1 MRSSSSLVNIG
12 KHFLG
17 GVTGSNFCSTG
28 GGGGGG
34 SLGRQIGGASLL
46 LNILLNEGLYIRY
59 REDDY
64 STIIFDLVYWLLF
77 YSIIYDAILDIFV
90 MNYWRKV
97 IRKIAACSKK
107 IKMYR
112 AIILKQVPQKIPV
125 RIVILWTS
133 LTYLLSNLS
142 LVVSLNKFD
151 ILELSESP
159 VRVLILLLKLFVDTF
174 LEDGCF
180 LNRLA
185 NSEKKI
191 TKKILHNDI
200 VEHWTKILCEMAIIL
215 LFL

>member
-1 MRSSSSLVNIG
+1 MLHWGWRWGWIFGTANRWGFIAA
-12 KHFLG
+12 KHIAQW
-17 GVTGSNFCSTG
+17 
-28 GGGGGG
+28 
-34 SLGRQIGGASLL
+34 RP
-46 LNILLNEGLYIRY
+46 IRY
-59 REDDY
+59 REDNY
-64 STIIFDLVYWLLF
+64 SNIIFDLVYWLLF

-191 TKKILHNDI
+191 TKKNITQLKFY
-200 VEHWTKILCEMAIIL
+200 VKWL
-215 LFL
+215 LYCCFYR

>member
-1 MRSSSSLVNIG
+1 
-12 KHFLG
+12 
-17 GVTGSNFCSTG
+17 
-28 GGGGGG
+28 
-34 SLGRQIGGASLL
+34 
-46 LNILLNEGLYIRY
+46 
-59 REDDY
+59 
-64 STIIFDLVYWLLF
+64 
-77 YSIIYDAILDIFV
+77 
-90 MNYWRKV
+90 
-97 IRKIAACSKK
+97 
-107 IKMYR
+107 MYR
-112 AIILKQVPQKIPV
+112 AIILKQVPQKKKTV

-185 NSEKKI
+185 NSEKENN
-191 TKKILHNDI
+191 KKKYYTMIFL
-200 VEHWTKILCEMAIIL
+200 WTKILCEMAIIL

>member
-17 GVTGSNFCSTG
+17 GVTGNNFCSTG

-59 REDDY
+59 REDNY
-64 STIIFDLVYWLLF
+64 SNIIFDLVYWLLF

-97 IRKIAACSKK
+97 IRKIALCSKK
-107 IKMYR
+107 IKMY
-112 AIILKQVPQKIPV
+112 IDTKKTV

-191 TKKILHNDI
+191 TKKNITQWYC
-200 VEHWTKILCEMAIIL
+200 WTLN
-215 LFL
+215 